1 MSGVCR
7 TPEQLKIDLL
17 PIRSRGNINVNLSC
31 REFVTP
37 KRQSL
42 EHAER
47 EWCAKQHEIM
57 EKRMGFS
64 DEDLNSNERDV
75 NWVLKKGHDFL
86 EKKNYLAAVSAFSF
100 GLRMSNDLPEL
111 LFGRARAQYAL
122 QNYKRCVSSLSY
134 YLIKYSNLVDKIIF
148 GSFLYQIVG

>member
-1 MSGVCR
+1 MSNVCR
-7 TPEQLKIDLL
+7 KSEQLKTDL
-17 PIRSRGNINVNLSC
+17 PPVRSRGSINVNLSC

-37 KRQSL
+37 KRESL

-47 EWCAKQHEIM
+47 EWCTKQHEVM
-57 EKRMGFS
+57 MDRMGFT
-64 DEDLNSNERDV
+64 DKDLNSDERDV

-111 LFGRARAQYAL
+111 LFGRAKAQYAL
-122 QNYKRCVSSLSY
+122 QNYKRCVSSLNNR
-134 YLIKYSNLVDKIIF
+134 I
-148 GSFLYQIVG
+148 

>member
-1 MSGVCR
+1 MCR
-7 TPEQLKIDLL
+7 KSEQLKTDLP
-17 PIRSRGNINVNLSC
+17 PIRSRGNIDVYLSC

-37 KRQSL
+37 KRESL

-57 EKRMGFS
+57 VKHMGFS
-64 DEDLNSNERDV
+64 DKDLNSDERDV

-111 LFGRARAQYAL
+111 LLGRAKAQYAL
-122 QNYKRCVSSLSY
+122 RNFKRCVS
-134 YLIKYSNLVDKIIF
+134 NLNI
-148 GSFLYQIVG
+148 QI